1 MLLNAIKINEK
12 YQKKNKLKKYTKP
25 ELFYNIEKF
34 MLSKKLIGY
43 GGMAINIL
51 LPKEKQFYEYIDVP
65 DYDFFSP
72 NAKKDA
78 VELSI
83 ILSKT
88 YNEIEVEVKS
98 AMNEGTFK
106 IFVNFIP
113 IVDITQIDYELYR
126 NLLNNSIY
134 NKGIYYAPYNYLR
147 MSMYLELSRP
157 LGDITRWEKVYK
169 RLQLLNQ
176 SHPLLLR
183 NRSIINNPVSLEF
196 REKFN
201 SLLENI
207 KDCVLLGNYAMYYYQ
222 HLFPKKYQTEQQC
235 VAYILTEQPNKII
248 SKLNKLNQLNQ
259 ENKVK
264 KYKNKFI
271 EFYEI
276 YLDNIPT
283 FYVIQTE
290 SCQSYNLLNG
300 IKIATIDTM
309 LSIYYAMSFFDN
321 IEGISRIQLLTYC
334 YLLHQIENKGDTEKN
349 EIILKRFNMP
359 CVGNQLTIEDIK
371 HEKNIKYKIY
381 KKTGKFRDLF
391 FRFDPKKK
399 GTKKI
404 EAKRNPYK

>member
-1 MLLNAIKINEK
+1 MLLNAIKLNEK
-12 YQKKNKLKKYTKP
+12 YQKKNRLKKYTKP
-25 ELFYNIEKF
+25 ELFYNIERF

-72 NAKKDA
+72 NAKNDA

-98 AMNEGTFK
+98 GMNEGTFK

-113 IVDITQIDYELYR
+113 IVDITQIDNELYH
-126 NLLNNSIY
+126 NLLNNAIY

-176 SHPLLLR
+176 SHPLILR
-183 NRSIINNPVSLEF
+183 TKNISFPSTDSSDFKENFNTLMKKI
-196 REKFN
+196 EKTD
-201 SLLENI
+201 S
-207 KDCVLLGNYAMYYYQ
+207 VLLGNYAMYYYQ
-222 HLFPKKYQTEQQC
+222 DFFPTKYRTEQQP
-235 VAYILTEQPNKII
+235 ILFLLTQSTEKILKMFSTKSTKI
-248 SKLNKLNQLNQ
+248 
-259 ENKVK
+259 K
-264 KYKNKFI
+264 KYTNKFI

-276 YLDNIPT
+276 FLDGIPT
-283 FYVIQTE
+283 FYVIQTD
-290 SCQSYNLLNG
+290 SCQSYNVIDNM
-300 IKIATIDTM
+300 KIATIDTM
-309 LSIYYAMSFFDN
+309 LSIYYAMSFFN
-321 IEGISRIQLLTYC
+321 EINGISRIQLLTYC
-334 YLLHQIENKGDTEKN
+334 YLLHQIENKGDTINEKDEKN
-349 EIILKRFNMP
+349 DKNKVLKRFNMP
-359 CVGNQLTIEDIK
+359 CIGTQLTIEDIK

-381 KKTGKFRDLF
+381 RKTGKFRDLF
-391 FRFDPKKK
+391 FRFDP
-399 GTKKI
+399 TKKRTKKLKI
-404 EAKRNPYK
+404 K